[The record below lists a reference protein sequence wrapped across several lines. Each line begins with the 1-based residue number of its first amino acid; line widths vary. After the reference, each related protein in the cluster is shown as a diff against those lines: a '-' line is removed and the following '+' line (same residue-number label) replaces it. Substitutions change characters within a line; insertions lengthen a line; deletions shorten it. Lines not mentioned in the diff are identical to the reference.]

1 MDACTHACTSQF
13 VCAGN
18 PDADG
23 TCGAGALQ
31 LLRQH
36 APWAQE
42 FEATGKAQAS
52 IGLARASALCNFGA
66 SDRAAKVVLHLFTTC
81 ANACFFLG
89 GEGPHEQ
96 ISLGRSTSRSSGGAR
111 LHSSRD
117 REEKRLTRLRSDYY
131 SRR

>member
-66 SDRAAKVVLHLFTTC
+66 SDRAAKVVL
-81 ANACFFLG
+81 
-89 GEGPHEQ
+89 
-96 ISLGRSTSRSSGGAR
+96 AR
-111 LHSSRD
+111 MGNMDTIGIINYKIRIVNPIIQ
-117 REEKRLTRLRSDYY
+117 
-131 SRR
+131 